1 MSHKSERVP
10 LQWALSPKIIPLLCT
25 YVYLLMDDDDC
36 AAACY
41 VTFWYRSSSSTIFS
55 NNTMITTDFIS
66 PKNVTSPNT
75 KFNLYCWLCLQGFAS
90 HLRISSRLHVH
101 RLLCTLSAVSDRQSG
116 GLIRSKGRFYSY
128 INWVRF
134 LVMLSFVVAVFHV
147 WYICR
152 YILVVSQRIIRH
164 FMFQRRRMDC
174 GCMEDWGSA
183 HNSQLSV

>member
-1 MSHKSERVP
+1 MYGIWWVMTTALQLLLHTLRALRHPTFSLIMPWSQLILFHERMLV
-10 LQWALSPKIIPLLCT
+10 SPYARFSLC
-25 YVYLLMDDDDC
+25 
-36 AAACY
+36 
-41 VTFWYRSSSSTIFS
+41 
-55 NNTMITTDFIS
+55 
-66 PKNVTSPNT
+66 
-75 KFNLYCWLCLQGFAS
+75 CWLCLQGFAS
-90 HLRISSRLHVH
+90 HLRLSSRLHVH

-164 FMFQRRRMDC
+164 FMFQWRRMDC